1 MTLSEAEVQGEAE
14 VRPRAGRPRDPACDE
29 AILRA
34 TREAFTESGYAGV
47 SVEGIAARAGV
58 GKATIYRRYS
68 TKAHLVVEAIRDGA
82 IVEDHLPDTGNLRA
96 DLITMMKPLADHL
109 RGDNAK
115 LLTTFAMERMRHP
128 DLAEEFNRS
137 VIGQKREHMRRL
149 VEAAVERGELRP
161 DADVELVAESLPA
174 FLWHHAV
181 YNLEITADLLDRVL
195 DLALR

>member
-1 MTLSEAEVQGEAE
+1 MTISEPEA
-14 VRPRAGRPRDPACDE
+14 RQRAGRPRDPACDE

-34 TREAFTESGYAGV
+34 TREVFTDSGYAGV

-68 TKAHLVVEAIRDGA
+68 TKAELVVESIRDAGVVA
-82 IVEDHLPDTGNLRA
+82 EYLPDTGDLRA
-96 DLITMMKPLADHL
+96 DLITMMQPLADHL
-109 RGDNAK
+109 RGDNAA

-128 DLAEEFNRS
+128 ELAEEFNRS
-137 VIGQKREHMRRL
+137 VIGKKREHLQRL
-149 VEAAVERGELRP
+149 VENAVARGELRP
-161 DADVELVAESLPA
+161 DADVELIAEALPA

-181 YNLEITADLLDRVL
+181 YNLPITHDLLERVL

>member
-1 MTLSEAEVQGEAE
+1 MTISEPDL
-14 VRPRAGRPRDPACDE
+14 RPRSGRPRDPACDE

-34 TREAFTESGYAGV
+34 TREVFTEAGYSGV

-68 TKAHLVVEAIRDGA
+68 SKAHLVVEAIRDGA
-82 IVEDHLPDTGNLRA
+82 VVEDHLPDTGNLRA
-96 DLITMMKPLADHL
+96 DLITMMQPLADHL

-115 LLTTFAMERMRHP
+115 LLTTFAMERVRHP

-137 VIGQKREHMRRL
+137 VIGKKREHMRRL
-149 VEAAVERGELRP
+149 VTAAVARGELRA
-161 DADVELVAESLPA
+161 DADIELIAESLPA

-181 YNLEITADLLDRVL
+181 YNLPITADLLDRVL